1 MRPPLPASGAATMSS
16 TSTMSLFP
24 PATDAPHAANVL
36 AAARALAGHLARSR
50 PLDRRLVSEV
60 MTTLFGGADTEGKW
74 LWRDAYEA
82 IEAATVLQ
90 IRRLAS
96 QVARL
101 EDAPAEI
108 AALLAAVS
116 ALGLTHSRRSE
127 DQVAL
132 DQFSTPLELAAIA
145 VLAAQV
151 RPGDRVLEPS
161 AGTGLIAAV
170 AEACG
175 GALWLNEPA
184 DGRAALLDG
193 LFPAARRSRLD
204 GRHIHDLLDAAGRF
218 DVAVCNPPFTDLDRH
233 LKAALGALAD
243 GGRLAAVAPASAL
256 SDEGGLCRLSDMG
269 RIVARILFPPR
280 AFARHGTSVETGLLV
295 LDRGEA
301 GAEVAPL
308 VAADDLATA
317 ATLAAAVPGRPGA
330 RPRARL
336 EASPASLLAPGGR
349 AGARASAR
357 LAFLAD
363 ASAVDYETRAWTG
376 EGRDVGL
383 YQAHGLA
390 RIVLPEARP
399 HPSPLVE
406 SGPMASVPLPAPTYR
421 PLLPRA
427 LRDEG
432 RISDAQTE
440 TVIYAGEAHSGL
452 LPAWWTPGE
461 AAHRLVLSREDAPGA
476 VQLRRGFF
484 LGDGTGCGKG
494 RQIAAV
500 IADNM
505 AQGRTRALWLSRSD
519 ALLEDAR
526 RDWTAIGGAASDL
539 TPLNSWKLGDGV
551 RLDRGVV
558 FTTYAT
564 LRQPARGAKMS
575 RLDQIVAWLGEDFD
589 GVIAFDEA
597 HAMANAAGGG
607 KGARGARKASLQGMA
622 GLALQSRLPNARI
635 LYVSATGATTAENLA
650 YASRLGLW
658 GGPEAPFT
666 TREDFLDA
674 MDKGGVAAMEL
685 VARELKALGLY
696 VARSLSFEGVEYAPL
711 AHALTEDD
719 VAIWNAWADAFQMIH
734 AHLAEA
740 LKATGLA
747 DADGKPKS
755 PMAAS
760 AVHSAFEGA
769 KLRFF
774 GHLLAGLKAPTLIAA
789 IRADLAEGRS
799 AVVQIVSTNE
809 AVMERRLAS
818 VPPEEWNNLSI
829 DLTPREYVLDYLR
842 EAFPVHLMEAIEDA
856 NGGVTL
862 VPVLVDGRPAVSQEA
877 LQRRAF
883 LIARL
888 AGLPAVPGALDA
900 LLDAFGTDHVAEI
913 TGRSRRVV
921 RRAGRRVV
929 ERRGASAARVETDAF
944 MSGRKRVLVFSE
956 AGGTGRSYHA
966 DQSAPN
972 QQPRVHYLVEPGW
985 RADNAIQGLGRTH
998 RTHQASAPLFRPVV
1012 TDIHGE
1018 KRFTST
1024 IARRLDSLGALTRGE
1039 RRTAG
1044 AGLFRAEDN
1053 LESPWARRALLVFYG
1068 ALAFG
1073 ELAAM
1078 GLETFEG
1085 KTGLKLRDADGGL
1098 KPSDDLPP
1106 IHTFLNR
1113 LLALRIADQ
1122 NALFA
1127 DFDAI
1132 LSGVLERAAASGELD
1147 RGLEDIEAEALEVI
1161 DAETIRTD
1169 VATGA
1174 ETALVTFELKVARDL
1189 LPADAASAQA
1199 KTGPC
1204 RFVVN
1209 ARSGRAAVAELGLTT
1224 TTDDDRLVPAV
1235 RLVRPDQRG
1244 VMPEKAFAESAWAEA
1259 DAATWRTI
1267 WDAEVAA
1274 ADPWRT
1280 RRLTLATGLLLP
1292 IWGRLPA
1299 KGCAVRRVR
1308 APDGRRWL
1316 GRVLDEVQASSLKAA
1331 LGLTSLGDAWADGAR
1346 TAAALLDRNVQ
1357 LALAGGLWLKRARVM
1372 DRWRLEVVG
1381 GRMDRDALV
1390 ALGCFVEII
1399 AYTPRLFVPVDRPD
1413 VVEAVL
1419 RRHPVQ
1425 SVLDGAAA

>member
-1 MRPPLPASGAATMSS
+1 M
-16 TSTMSLFP
+16 
-24 PATDAPHAANVL
+24 
-36 AAARALAGHLARSR
+36 
-50 PLDRRLVSEV
+50 
-60 MTTLFGGADTEGKW
+60 
-74 LWRDAYEA
+74 
-82 IEAATVLQ
+82 
-90 IRRLAS
+90 
-96 QVARL
+96 
-101 EDAPAEI
+101 
-108 AALLAAVS
+108 
-116 ALGLTHSRRSE
+116 
-127 DQVAL
+127 
-132 DQFSTPLELAAIA
+132 
-145 VLAAQV
+145 
-151 RPGDRVLEPS
+151 
-161 AGTGLIAAV
+161 
-170 AEACG
+170 
-175 GALWLNEPA
+175 
-184 DGRAALLDG
+184 
-193 LFPAARRSRLD
+193 
-204 GRHIHDLLDAAGRF
+204 
-218 DVAVCNPPFTDLDRH
+218 
-233 LKAALGALAD
+233 
-243 GGRLAAVAPASAL
+243 
-256 SDEGGLCRLSDMG
+256 
-269 RIVARILFPPR
+269 
-280 AFARHGTSVETGLLV
+280 
-295 LDRGEA
+295 
-301 GAEVAPL
+301 
-308 VAADDLATA
+308 
-317 ATLAAAVPGRPGA
+317 
-330 RPRARL
+330 
-336 EASPASLLAPGGR
+336 
-349 AGARASAR
+349 
-357 LAFLAD
+357 
-363 ASAVDYETRAWTG
+363 
-376 EGRDVGL
+376 
-383 YQAHGLA
+383 
-390 RIVLPEARP
+390 
-399 HPSPLVE
+399 
-406 SGPMASVPLPAPTYR
+406 
-421 PLLPRA
+421 
-427 LRDEG
+427 
-432 RISDAQTE
+432 
-440 TVIYAGEAHSGL
+440 
-452 LPAWWTPGE
+452 
-461 AAHRLVLSREDAPGA
+461 
-476 VQLRRGFF
+476 
-484 LGDGTGCGKG
+484 
-494 RQIAAV
+494 
-500 IADNM
+500 
-505 AQGRTRALWLSRSD
+505 
-519 ALLEDAR
+519 
-526 RDWTAIGGAASDL
+526 
-539 TPLNSWKLGDGV
+539 
-551 RLDRGVV
+551 
-558 FTTYAT
+558 
-564 LRQPARGAKMS
+564 
-575 RLDQIVAWLGEDFD
+575 
-589 GVIAFDEA
+589 
-597 HAMANAAGGG
+597 
-607 KGARGARKASLQGMA
+607 
-622 GLALQSRLPNARI
+622 
-635 LYVSATGATTAENLA
+635 
-650 YASRLGLW
+650 
-658 GGPEAPFT
+658 
-666 TREDFLDA
+666 
-674 MDKGGVAAMEL
+674 
-685 VARELKALGLY
+685 
-696 VARSLSFEGVEYAPL
+696 
-711 AHALTEDD
+711 
-719 VAIWNAWADAFQMIH
+719 
-734 AHLAEA
+734 
-740 LKATGLA
+740 
-747 DADGKPKS
+747 
-755 PMAAS
+755 
-760 AVHSAFEGA
+760 
-769 KLRFF
+769 
-774 GHLLAGLKAPTLIAA
+774 
-789 IRADLAEGRS
+789 
-799 AVVQIVSTNE
+799 
-809 AVMERRLAS
+809 
-818 VPPEEWNNLSI
+818 
-829 DLTPREYVLDYLR
+829 
-842 EAFPVHLMEAIEDA
+842 HLMEAVEDA
-856 NGGVTL
+856 DGGVTL

-929 ERRGASAARVETDAF
+929 ERRGASAARAETDAF

-972 QQPRVHYLVEPGW
+972 RQPRVHYLVEPGW

-1068 ALAFG
+1068 ALGFG

-1078 GLETFEG
+1078 DLETFEG

-1132 LSGVLERAAASGELD
+1132 LSGILERAAASGELD

-1199 KTGPC
+1199 KAGAC

-1244 VMPEKAFAESAWAEA
+1244 VMPERAFAESAWAEA
-1259 DAATWRTI
+1259 DEATWRSI

-1357 LALAGGLWLKRARVM
+1357 LALTGGLWLKRARVM